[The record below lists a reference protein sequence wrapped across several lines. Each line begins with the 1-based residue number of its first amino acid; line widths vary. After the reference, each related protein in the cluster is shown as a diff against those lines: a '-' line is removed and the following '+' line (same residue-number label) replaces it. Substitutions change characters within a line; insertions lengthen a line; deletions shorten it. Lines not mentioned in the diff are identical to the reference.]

1 MVHDRRSH
9 RSSVLLV
16 EDDVDAAEALAAAL
30 QCAGYPVRWART
42 GEEGL
47 ELLSLERRR
56 SVVLLDLMLPDMTG
70 VQFAQRLPGYHT
82 RPALILI
89 SGSPPE
95 VLSDAAAALRPM
107 AALRKPVELSA
118 LLGWVEAA
126 WRGDEG
132 GVRG

>member
-1 MVHDRRSH
+1 MFHDRRSH
-9 RSSVLLV
+9 RSPVLLV
-16 EDDVDAAEALAAAL
+16 EDDVEAAVALGTAL

-70 VQFAQRLPGYHT
+70 VQFAQRLPGFHT
-82 RPALILI
+82 RPPLILM
-89 SGSPPE
+89 SGSSPQ
-95 VLSDAAAALRPM
+95 VLSDAAAELRPM
-107 AALRKPVELSA
+107 ATLRKPFELSD

-126 WRGDEG
+126 WREVKAG
-132 GVRG
+132 